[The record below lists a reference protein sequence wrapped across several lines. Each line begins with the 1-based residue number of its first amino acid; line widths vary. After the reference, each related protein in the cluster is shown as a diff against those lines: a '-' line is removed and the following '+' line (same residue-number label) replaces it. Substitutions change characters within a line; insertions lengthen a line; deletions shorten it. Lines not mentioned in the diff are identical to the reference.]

1 REDGDPHAGPGS
13 LAPRDCRVHRR
24 GFDDARRRRSAARR
38 WPGSA
43 SRLLLT
49 RSPRRSVMEG
59 SMPFDAEELMK
70 LMGVAGGLLLGALFI
85 GFLITAVVLE
95 ERRKTRQNV
104 EYEQSRREIAA
115 YVAEGSISPADA
127 SKLLAS
133 GRSLKSRIL
142 DDA

>member
-1 REDGDPHAGPGS
+1 
-13 LAPRDCRVHRR
+13 
-24 GFDDARRRRSAARR
+24 
-38 WPGSA
+38 
-43 SRLLLT
+43 
-49 RSPRRSVMEG
+49 MEG

-85 GFLITAVVLE
+85 GFLIIAVVLD

-127 SKLLAS
+127 NKLLAS

-142 DDA
+142 DHA